1 MGNREIVLM
10 LCKNIILRIVYK
22 EIGSENY
29 FTAMGLELEKKT
41 ILHQLTF

>member
-22 EIGSENY
+22 EVGSENY
-29 FTAMGLELEKKT
+29 FTAMGLELEKKEKLFY
-41 ILHQLTF
+41 IS